1 MLHADRGLC
10 FASTVYIHTCR
21 SCCMQ
26 TVVLDYIQSEIQLK
40 SSRDKSQ
47 LELAGKHEHR
57 PYAAIAAVLVTS
69 VLLKA

>member
-1 MLHADRGLC
+1 
-10 FASTVYIHTCR
+10 
-21 SCCMQ
+21 MQ

-57 PYAAIAAVLVTS
+57 HYIAVAALLVAS
-69 VLLKA
+69 FLLQM